1 MKKPNIV
8 SVDLKAFFGSLL
20 EQWKPVVVVAVIG
33 AVLMPCAMS
42 KKINAEAE
50 AEAYTYREL
59 SAMSD
64 EEKLQTLPELDRV
77 RVSLAL
83 EQKAVIEAQ
92 EEYYAGS
99 IVDPMLA
106 NGSLPV
112 LDFHWVISDSDNVQ
126 AVDSAYCEL
135 LTDSETISIVRNSLD
150 PSYSHTEDI
159 YIREL
164 ITAKDENGIELTVII
179 PEGTDVDSLKNGIN
193 ARVDAVSQEIAN
205 EIGKHKISLVSV
217 EETTIIGEDKIAVKT
232 ENDIKYKDLKEYY
245 TSLVLEFDH
254 SETVVFNSI
263 TIEDDSRN
271 TYVDPGIDFSPKM
284 IAAGFAVGVILYLF
298 VYLAYVV
305 LSSKVHDASVISET
319 LGIKLFGVISK
330 YNFKGLASVV
340 HGKIVYNFIHKK
352 SINGS
357 SFDSIC
363 RAVEFNVKQSGSGK
377 VLIVRPGFVNDY
389 SEEVRTITDRL
400 SRNVNVKFE
409 CVDELS
415 SEKDLEGFDS
425 VILFVTSRSTKYT
438 DLISIA
444 DLCDRSGTKM
454 VGGVVF
460 E

>member
-1 MKKPNIV
+1 MKKSNIV

-50 AEAYTYREL
+50 DEAYTYREL

-193 ARVDAVSQEIAN
+193 VRIDAISQEIAN

-217 EETTIIGEDKIAVKT
+217 EETTIIDEEKIAVKT

-305 LSSKVHDASVISET
+305 LSSKVHDASVIKDT
-319 LGIKLFGVISK
+319 LGISLLGTISK
-330 YNFKGLASVV
+330 YSHKGIGALVFSKMVYGLLRKKTVGGKSLDGVAEEAVSLCK
-340 HGKIVYNFIHKK
+340 HGSYNKILFV
-352 SINGS
+352 
-357 SFDSIC
+357 
-363 RAVEFNVKQSGSGK
+363 A
-377 VLIVRPGFVNDY
+377 PGLKNDY
-389 SEEVRTITDRL
+389 SEELKTLTDKVNKASGIEVRSID
-400 SRNVNVKFE
+400 NVSDASALDG
-409 CVDELS
+409 VDA
-415 SEKDLEGFDS
+415 
-425 VILFVTSRSTKYT
+425 VILGICSGSTKY
-438 DLISIA
+438 A
-444 DLCDRSGTKM
+444 DLMDVAGLCESCGKTII
-454 VGGVVF
+454 GGAYF
-460 E
+460 D